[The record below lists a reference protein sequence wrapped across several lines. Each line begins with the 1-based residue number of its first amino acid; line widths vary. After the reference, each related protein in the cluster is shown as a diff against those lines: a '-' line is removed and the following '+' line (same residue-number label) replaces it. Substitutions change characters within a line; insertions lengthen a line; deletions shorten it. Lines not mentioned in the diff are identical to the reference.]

1 MQELCNTLD
10 KQSTLIKIIFAL
22 PVLDIIWAIYRIC
35 KSVIK
40 GNVLGIILGI
50 LMIFIGASIWWIVDI
65 ICIIVTGHIL
75 WLD

>member
-10 KQSTLIKIIFAL
+10 KQSKLIKIIFAL

-40 GNVLGIILGI
+40 NNAIGIILGI

-65 ICIIVTGHIL
+65 ICIILTDHVL
-75 WLD
+75 WID